1 MVKKMGLIINPMA
14 GIGGRVGL
22 KGSDGEAIQKKAID
36 LGAVPGAEKRAIQAL
51 ERLKAIKDK
60 VNLVTYPGEMGESA
74 AKNCGFDATVI
85 GTTVKGKTTAEDT
98 RQAAIDMMES
108 GVALLLFAGG
118 DGTARDIYEAIG
130 SEFIVV
136 GIPAGVKIHSAV
148 YARNPFLAGDL
159 VVQFLQGKTI
169 NLREVE
175 VMDIDEVAFR
185 NGALLARLYGYLKT
199 PYQKRILQG
208 LKSGSAPN
216 EAFSQEGIAAQI
228 IDLMRGDVLYIIGPG
243 TTTRAITDRLGLRKT
258 LLGVDVLKDQAIV
271 ADDVNEEVLLKL
283 TEGSH
288 SKIIITPIGGQGFLL
303 GRGNQQISPEVIRN
317 VGVDNIIVVSTTEKI
332 NSLRGRPFL
341 VDTGDRELDNRLSRH
356 IKVITGYNDVVIYKL
371 SA

>member
-1 MVKKMGLIINPMA
+1 
-14 GIGGRVGL
+14 
-22 KGSDGEAIQKKAID
+22 
-36 LGAVPGAEKRAIQAL
+36 
-51 ERLKAIKDK
+51 
-60 VNLVTYPGEMGESA
+60 
-74 AKNCGFDATVI
+74 
-85 GTTVKGKTTAEDT
+85 
-98 RQAAIDMMES
+98 
-108 GVALLLFAGG
+108 
-118 DGTARDIYEAIG
+118 
-130 SEFIVV
+130 
-136 GIPAGVKIHSAV
+136 
-148 YARNPFLAGDL
+148 
-159 VVQFLQGKTI
+159 
-169 NLREVE
+169 
-175 VMDIDEVAFR
+175 
-185 NGALLARLYGYLKT
+185 
-199 PYQKRILQG
+199 
-208 LKSGSAPN
+208 
-216 EAFSQEGIAAQI
+216 
-228 IDLMRGDVLYIIGPG
+228 MRGDVLYIIGPG